1 MVRVCRSLL
10 GSREANGK
18 VSCQAQAP
26 VEKIQGVALKE
37 VQLLEATETP
47 AYLRVVQAESK
58 S

>member
-1 MVRVCRSLL
+1 MRARRSLL

-37 VQLLEATETP
+37 AQLEATETP
-47 AYLRVVQAESK
+47 AYLRVVQAETK
-58 S
+58 P